1 MKKVVDLMPYLEKE
15 PVPKSA
21 VYAVIAIPAEAPV
34 PQKTRRTFF
43 HTAAN
48 LIDMAVSLGL
58 GAFLLIFVFL
68 LMLSL

>member
-34 PQKTRRTFF
+34 PQKTDVHFF
-43 HTAAN
+43 TPPQT
-48 LIDMAVSLGL
+48 
-58 GAFLLIFVFL
+58 
-68 LMLSL
+68 